1 MEMKK
6 RIGLRNKL
14 LWICGLSTVLV
25 QAQVG
30 INTKNPQGIF
40 HIDPLWNTTGS
51 VGLLDDFI
59 VANDGKGG
67 VSAALGA
74 IPSANASLSMN
85 DPNQGFLPNKVELTS
100 VTDKTTVPNPV
111 QGMLVYNTGRKGVFP
126 DNTIPGI
133 YVYNGTK
140 WLRMQTNSY
149 TGLREKILLKTDLT
163 LQLANAASALETS
176 VLDFG
181 NITIKED
188 GGYAFSLNLDM
199 TATSAT
205 ELGGNASNSILRP
218 QIYLFIYKKT
228 VGETTFSKVD
238 VAELNTPIY
247 KGTNRITASIVL
259 GCTAYAGDQI
269 QIRVGATLAYTTGK
283 LNKTYTYTSYWKV

>member
-1 MEMKK
+1 MKK

-14 LWICGLSTVLV
+14 LWIWGLSSFLV

-30 INTKNPQGIF
+30 INTKSPQGIF
-40 HIDPLWNTTGS
+40 HIDPLSNTAGG

-67 VSAALGA
+67 VSVALGA
-74 IPSANASLSMN
+74 TPSVNASLSMN
-85 DPNQGFLPNKVELTS
+85 DPNQGFLPNRVELTS

-111 QGMLVYNTGRKGVFP
+111 QGMIVYNTGRRGVFP

-149 TGLREKILLKTDLT
+149 TGLREKILLKTDLA
-163 LQLANAASALETS
+163 LQAANAASALETS
-176 VLDFG
+176 TLDFG

-199 TATSAT
+199 TATSGT

-228 VGETTFSKVD
+228 AGETTFSKVD

-247 KGTNRITASIVL
+247 RGTNRITASIVL

-269 QIRVGATLAYTTGK
+269 QIRVGATLSYTTGK